1 MIVYQPKGKKEE
13 VALKDDD
20 VPAFLEKKVKTG

>member
-13 VALKDDD
+13 VAIKDEE
-20 VPAFLEKKVKTG
+20 VPAFLEKKVKSA

>member
-13 VALKDDD
+13 LPIKDED
-20 VPAFLEKKVKTG
+20 VPAFLEKKVKSA